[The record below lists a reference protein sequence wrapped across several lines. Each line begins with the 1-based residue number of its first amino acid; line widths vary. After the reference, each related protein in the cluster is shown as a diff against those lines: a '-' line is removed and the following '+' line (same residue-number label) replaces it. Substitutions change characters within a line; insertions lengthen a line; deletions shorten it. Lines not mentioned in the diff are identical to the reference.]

1 MTTKESLFVYHGG
14 HGLPG
19 ICNIACIYPFFE
31 GALINNALF
40 IKTQAVKLMLDTTGC
55 VALLRQST
63 HLYFPQV

>member
-1 MTTKESLFVYHGG
+1 MVVMVYQVFATLLAYIHF
-14 HGLPG
+14 LKVVLRR
-19 ICNIACIYPFFE
+19 
-31 GALINNALF
+31 ALINNALF